1 MLPVAFSYLIP
12 RLCPLLAALFLS
24 RPCPPSLLD
33 LSHLRRAAPQLITH
47 PLLLPR
53 RAEIGGI
60 TIKEINNLE
69 LEFLFRTG
77 FGLTVTREEYDWHAS
92 QLLAQDPAAAA
103 PAAAPFQLAPCAP
116 GMGAPAAGGKG
127 GAAEEAGKV
136 PSYCNIADASA
147 AFALSGGRDSMVVE

>member
-1 MLPVAFSYLIP
+1 MTS
-12 RLCPLLAALFLS
+12 S
-24 RPCPPSLLD
+24 PPA
-33 LSHLRRAAPQLITH
+33 HAQH
-47 PLLLPR
+47 PLTPSRR

-92 QLLAQDPAAAA
+92 QLLAQDPAAPPA
-103 PAAAPFQLAPCAP
+103 PAPAFQLAPSAGP
-116 GMGAPAAGGKG
+116 RGKPAGDADDG
-127 GAAEEAGKV
+127 GKV

-147 AFALSGGRDSMVVE
+147 AFALSGGRDPMVVE